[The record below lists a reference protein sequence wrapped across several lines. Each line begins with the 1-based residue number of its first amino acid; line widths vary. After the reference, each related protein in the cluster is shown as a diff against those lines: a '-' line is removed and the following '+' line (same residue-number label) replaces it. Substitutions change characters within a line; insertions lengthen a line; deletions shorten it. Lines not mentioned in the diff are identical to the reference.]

1 MAENVLFMERN
12 VLEDKLR
19 KIMLLRMTM
28 QYGSKK
34 VKGKLLEVVESG
46 RKEREKLQDLEIND
60 LIENHFYLLDV
71 KQVILKN
78 WSLFDVTFIDKVK
91 FENFL
96 DVINKYRIDAHA
108 KTIEESDLLML
119 TLRLQMGCLSLMQSQ
134 KRFILEEIVL
144 IRMLIACL
152 I

>member
-1 MAENVLFMERN
+1 M
-12 VLEDKLR
+12 
-19 KIMLLRMTM
+19 
-28 QYGSKK
+28 
-34 VKGKLLEVVESG
+34 
-46 RKEREKLQDLEIND
+46 
-60 LIENHFYLLDV
+60 IENHFYLLDV

-119 TLRLQMGCLSLMQSQ
+119 TLAFNWFDERIEDLP
-134 KRFILEEIVL
+134 V
-144 IRMLIACL
+144 
-152 I
+152 